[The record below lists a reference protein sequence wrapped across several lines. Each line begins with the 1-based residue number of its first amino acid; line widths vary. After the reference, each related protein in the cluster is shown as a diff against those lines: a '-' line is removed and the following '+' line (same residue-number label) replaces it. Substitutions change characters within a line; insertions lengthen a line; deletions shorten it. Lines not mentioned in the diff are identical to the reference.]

1 MIKKGIILLS
11 LFSVAAIFVVL
22 RGLGQE
28 EILALRAQIEQTGFW
43 APIIYI
49 LIYTF
54 ATALVL
60 PSTMLNVTGGA
71 LFGVFWG
78 IIWTTIAAVGSAI
91 LTFWVTRCW
100 LRDWSLKKTRNSW
113 QELDAEIRGGGFFYL
128 LAIRLFPV
136 IPYGVVNY
144 SAGLTSV
151 SFRDYLISTSLGT
164 VPGLLPFVMLGAS
177 GIETVSTGQVWPVLL
192 PLALIS
198 LLIAGTT
205 WYQRR
210 RKQHDSNCR
219 HD

>member
-11 LFSVAAIFVVL
+11 LFSVAAIFVIL

-43 APIIYI
+43 APIIYVVV
-49 LIYTF
+49 YTL

-78 IIWTTIAAVGSAI
+78 IVWTTIAAVGSAI
-91 LTFWVTRCW
+91 VTFWVTRYW
-100 LRDWSLKKTRNSW
+100 LRDWSLKKTRDSW
-113 QELDAEIRGGGFFYL
+113 QGLDAEIRGGGFFYL

-177 GIETVSTGQVWPVLL
+177 GIETVSTGQVWPVLV
-192 PLALIS
+192 PLTLIS

-205 WYQRR
+205 WYQRH
-210 RKQHDSNCR
+210 RK
-219 HD
+219 